1 VAQLKQSRTRRG
13 QSAKLNTEQMALVAL
28 LVEEDNEILQRKH
41 SEIMTKV
48 EFTIPVHS
56 VNNTIREEAET
67 KAKEAYVM
75 TLLKYGEISS
85 GKASQ
90 LLGISRLD
98 VIDLMSKYEISLFDD
113 SMTLD
118 EFQQEVN
125 QAKMKLQ
132 GNNL

>member
-1 VAQLKQSRTRRG
+1 
-13 QSAKLNTEQMALVAL
+13 
-28 LVEEDNEILQRKH
+28 
-41 SEIMTKV
+41 MTKV

-75 TLLKYGEISS
+75 TLLKYGEIST

-90 LLGISRLD
+90 LLGIPRLD
-98 VIDLMSKYEISLFDD
+98 VIDLMSKHEISLFDD
-113 SMTLD
+113 SMTLE

-125 QAKMKLQ
+125 QAKVKLQ

>member
-1 VAQLKQSRTRRG
+1 MNHFRISNLAEQDLAARIIISF
-13 QSAKLNTEQMALVAL
+13 SAKQPLTKYKC
-28 LVEEDNEILQRKH
+28 DF
-41 SEIMTKV
+41 MTKV

-75 TLLKYGEISS
+75 TLLKHGEISS
-85 GKASQ
+85 GKASE
-90 LLGISRLD
+90 LLKISSLD

-113 SMTLD
+113 SMTLE
-118 EFQQEVN
+118 EFQQEIN
-125 QAKMKLQ
+125 QTKIKLQ

>member
-1 VAQLKQSRTRRG
+1 MIGTLANFTRRG

-118 EFQQEVN
+118 EFQQEIN
-125 QAKMKLQ
+125 QAKIKL
-132 GNNL
+132 

>member
-1 VAQLKQSRTRRG
+1 
-13 QSAKLNTEQMALVAL
+13 
-28 LVEEDNEILQRKH
+28 
-41 SEIMTKV
+41 MTKV
-48 EFTIPVHS
+48 ELTIPIHS
-56 VNNTIREEAET
+56 VKDTIREEAEN

-75 TLLKYGEISS
+75 TLLKHGEISS

-90 LLGISRLD
+90 LLEISRLD

-113 SMTLD
+113 SMTLE

-125 QAKMKLQ
+125 QAKIKLQ

>member
-1 VAQLKQSRTRRG
+1 
-13 QSAKLNTEQMALVAL
+13 
-28 LVEEDNEILQRKH
+28 
-41 SEIMTKV
+41 MTKV

-56 VNNTIREEAET
+56 VNHRIREEAEN

-90 LLGISRLD
+90 LLGISRID
-98 VIDLMSKYEISLFDD
+98 VINLMSKYEISLFDD
-113 SMTLD
+113 SMTLE

>member
-1 VAQLKQSRTRRG
+1 
-13 QSAKLNTEQMALVAL
+13 
-28 LVEEDNEILQRKH
+28 
-41 SEIMTKV
+41 MTKV

-56 VNNTIREEAET
+56 VNNAIREEAET

-75 TLLKYGEISS
+75 TLLKHGEISS
-85 GKASQ
+85 GKASE
-90 LLGISRLD
+90 LLGIPRLE
-98 VIDLMSKYEISLFDD
+98 VIDLMSKHEISLFDD

>member
-1 VAQLKQSRTRRG
+1 MNHFRISNLAEQDLAARIIISF
-13 QSAKLNTEQMALVAL
+13 SAKQPLTKYKC
-28 LVEEDNEILQRKH
+28 DF
-41 SEIMTKV
+41 MTKV

-75 TLLKYGEISS
+75 TLLKHGEISS
-85 GKASQ
+85 GKASE
-90 LLGISRLD
+90 LLKISRLD

-113 SMTLD
+113 SMTLE
-118 EFQQEVN
+118 EFQQEIN
-125 QAKMKLQ
+125 QTKIKLQ

>member
-1 VAQLKQSRTRRG
+1 VGIK
-13 QSAKLNTEQMALVAL
+13 K
-28 LVEEDNEILQRKH
+28 

-56 VNNTIREEAET
+56 VNNRIREEAEN

-90 LLGISRLD
+90 LLGISRL
-98 VIDLMSKYEISLFDD
+98 SR
-113 SMTLD
+113 
-118 EFQQEVN
+118 
-125 QAKMKLQ
+125 
-132 GNNL
+132 

>member
-1 VAQLKQSRTRRG
+1 
-13 QSAKLNTEQMALVAL
+13 
-28 LVEEDNEILQRKH
+28 
-41 SEIMTKV
+41 MTKV
-48 EFTIPVHS
+48 EFTICVQS

-75 TLLKYGEISS
+75 TLFKYGEISS

-90 LLGISRLD
+90 LLGFSRLD

-113 SMTLD
+113 SMSLD

>member
-1 VAQLKQSRTRRG
+1 
-13 QSAKLNTEQMALVAL
+13 
-28 LVEEDNEILQRKH
+28 
-41 SEIMTKV
+41 MTKV
-48 EFTIPVHS
+48 EFTIPIHS

-85 GKASQ
+85 GKASE
-90 LLGISRLD
+90 LLEISRLD
-98 VIDLMSKYEISLFDD
+98 VINLMSKYEISLFDD

-125 QAKMKLQ
+125 QAKKSMK
-132 GNNL
+132 N